1 MNLGALSVNRPIL
14 AMVMSIVLV
23 IVGALAYNTL
33 PVAEYPQVVP
43 PTVVVTTQYPG
54 ASAQTVSDTVAAPIE
69 QQINGVD
76 DMLYLYSQAT
86 SNGQLT
92 ITVTFKLGTDLDKA
106 QVLVQNRV
114 AIATPQLPDEVQR
127 NGVVIRKNSP
137 DILMVV
143 FMLSPDDS
151 LDQLYI
157 SNYALLQVRDQLLR
171 LDGIGDIQ
179 IFGARD
185 YSMRLWLDPDKI
197 ANLGLTAGDVLAAIR
212 AQNLQIAGGQLAG
225 PPITD
230 RAFQPNLTFTGRL
243 KDIQQFEDILVKAGS
258 DGRTVRLRDV
268 ARVELGALD
277 YSTNSFMLRKTAVA
291 LLVTQRPGSNA
302 LATARGI
309 SDTMVKLKANFPRG
323 LDYNIGYNPTEFIA
337 QSISEL
343 IKTIYEAMVLVV
355 VVVLVFLQGWRPA
368 IIPIVAIPVSL
379 VGTFAAMAALG
390 YAINNLT
397 LFGLVL
403 AVGIV
408 VDDAIVVVENV
419 ERHLRGGMGR
429 REAALRTMEE
439 VGGALVS
446 IALVLCAVFVPTAF
460 LGGISG
466 QFFQQFAVTIA
477 VATAISC
484 FCSLTLSP
492 ALASQILV
500 PHEEHRSPA
509 AWNVIARAW
518 EGFTGV
524 FNRAFDWLS
533 DSYAGIAGFV
543 IRHRAL
549 MLLIYVGLIGSA
561 GWLLVTTPQGFIPAQ
576 DRGYVIVSAQ
586 LPGAASLERTTEI
599 VRRIEAMA
607 LDTPG
612 IIRVA
617 VFAGFS
623 GATRTQASNSAAL
636 FPVFEE
642 PEVRLK
648 KGLTAA
654 VVTADLRKRLASIE
668 GAFIIVIPPPPIPG
682 IGTGGG
688 FTMRIEDRLGRGPEL
703 LAAATDELVAAARK
717 APGLTQVFSPY
728 TANTPQVFVDIDRVK
743 AQKLGVPI
751 QNVTDAVETYFGSTY
766 VNDFN
771 ILGRTYH
778 VTAQADLPFRK
789 EAADLA
795 RLRTRNA
802 AGNMV
807 MLGSVVDFK
816 DVSGPDR
823 VARYNLYS
831 TAELQG
837 ESLPGTSS
845 ATAIETMKRLADE
858 TLPSGFSYDWTD
870 LSYQQVTGGSSGLY
884 VFPICVLFVYLVLAA
899 QYGSWTLPFAVIL
912 IVPMCL
918 LAATLG
924 VRIMGQDVN
933 ILTQIGFVVL
943 VGLAAK
949 NAILIVEFARDIE
962 LEGRP
967 RLEAVIEACR
977 LRLRP
982 ILMTSFAFILGVL
995 PLVVSTGSGSE
1006 MRQAVGVAVFF
1017 GMLGVTL
1024 FGLVFTPIFYV
1035 IVRNLADGSQ
1045 RKTQAKLVE

>member
-1 MNLGALSVNRPIL
+1 MNLGRLSVNQPIL
-14 AMVMSIVLV
+14 AMVLSIVLV
-23 IVGALAYNTL
+23 IVGAIAYSAL
-33 PVAEYPQVVP
+33 PVSEFPEVAP
-43 PTVVVTTQYPG
+43 PTVVVTTTYPG
-54 ASAQTVSDTVAAPIE
+54 ASAQVVSDTVAAPIE
-69 QQINGVD
+69 QEINGVD

-86 SNGQLT
+86 SNGKLN
-92 ITVTFKLGTDLDKA
+92 ITVTFKLGTDLNMA

-114 AIATPQLPDEVQR
+114 AIAQPRLPEEVQR

-137 DILMVV
+137 DLMMVI
-143 FMLSPDDS
+143 FMLSPDDTF
-151 LDQLYI
+151 DQTYI
-157 SNYALLQVRDQLLR
+157 SNYALLQVRDRLLR
-171 LDGIGDIQ
+171 LDGVGDIQ

-197 ANLGLTAGDVLAAIR
+197 SNLGMTADDVIAAIR
-212 AQNLQIAGGQLAG
+212 AQNLQITGGQLAP
-225 PPITD
+225 PPIAD

-243 KDIQQFEDILVKAGS
+243 KDPSQFENIVVKNGQDGS
-258 DGRTVRLRDV
+258 IVRLRDI
-268 ARVELGALD
+268 ARIELSALD
-277 YSTNSFMLRKTAVA
+277 FSSNSFFLRKPAVA
-291 LLVTQRPGSNA
+291 LMVFQRPGSNA
-302 LATARGI
+302 LATAKSI
-309 SDTMVKLKANFPRG
+309 SETMEDLKRSFPKG
-323 LDYNIGYNPTEFIA
+323 LEYDIGYNTTEFIA

-343 IKTIYEAMVLVV
+343 IKTIYEAMILVV
-355 VVVLVFLQGWRPA
+355 IVVLVFLQGWRPA
-368 IIPIVAIPVSL
+368 IIPIIAIPVSL
-379 VGTFAAMAALG
+379 VGTLAVMAMLDFS
-390 YAINNLT
+390 INNLT

-419 ERHLRGGMGR
+419 ERHLEQCMSR
-429 REAALRTMEE
+429 RDAALKTMEE

-466 QFFQQFAVTIA
+466 QFFKQFAVTIA

-500 PHEEHRSPA
+500 PHGEKRPTA
-509 AWNVIARAW
+509 AWNLVGRGW
-518 EGFTGV
+518 KWFTGI
-524 FNRAFDWLS
+524 FNRGFERLS
-533 DSYAGIAGFV
+533 DVYGGLAGFV
-543 IRHRAL
+543 IRHRVV
-549 MLLIYVGLIGSA
+549 MLLVYLVLIGGA
-561 GWLLVTTPQGFIPAQ
+561 GWLLATTPQGFIPAQ
-576 DRGYVIVSAQ
+576 DRGYVIVAVQ
-586 LPGAASLERTTEI
+586 LPGAASLERTTEV
-599 VRRIEAMA
+599 VRRVENIA
-607 LDTPG
+607 LETPG
-612 IIRVA
+612 IARVP
-617 VFAGFS
+617 VLAGLS
-623 GATRTQASNSAAL
+623 GATRTQSANCAAL
-636 FPVFEE
+636 FPGFDD
-642 PEVRLK
+642 PEVRAK
-648 KGLTAA
+648 KGLTAD
-654 VVTADLRKRLASIE
+654 VITAELRKRLSSIE
-668 GAFIIVIPPPPIPG
+668 DAFIIVIPPPPIPG

-688 FTMRIEDRLGRGPEL
+688 FNMRIEDRQGRGSDL
-703 LAAATDELVAAARK
+703 LAAATDELVAAARG
-717 APGLTQVFSPY
+717 APGLTAVFSPY
-728 TANTPQVFVDIDRVK
+728 TADTPQVFIDIDSVK

-751 QNVTDAVETYFGSTY
+751 ANITEAIETYFGSAY

-771 ILGRTYH
+771 LFGRTYH
-778 VTAQADLPFRK
+778 VTAQADFPYQK
-789 EAADLA
+789 ERADLA

-802 AGNMV
+802 NGDMV

-823 VARYNLYS
+823 VARYDLYTS
-831 TAELQG
+831 AEIQG
-837 ESLPGTSS
+837 DTLPGTSS
-845 ATAIETMKRLADE
+845 TTAINIMKRLADE
-858 TLPSGFSYDWTD
+858 TLPSGFSYEWTD
-870 LSYQQVTGGSSGLY
+870 LSYQQVTAGNTGLY

-899 QYGSWTLPFAVIL
+899 QYGSWSLPFSVIL

-962 LEGRP
+962 LEGRE

-995 PLVVSTGSGSE
+995 PLVVSSGSGSE

-1024 FGLVFTPIFYV
+1024 FGLIFTPIFYIV
-1035 IVRNLADGSQ
+1035 VRNLASGRQSE
-1045 RKTQAKLVE
+1045 K